1 MSLISRSNELR
12 KLIVHTA
19 KANNIPLTQLTS
31 WLGIDTGRFISLYI
45 NRNDLNSKAPMGV
58 KESDI
63 IEVAKALG
71 VDVRI
76 TIIKRSLQFDELR
89 TTIANAY
96 KEKRI
101 AAESKKSNIRGDKAI
116 GGSGDIGD
124 D

>member
-1 MSLISRSNELR
+1 
-12 KLIVHTA
+12 
-19 KANNIPLTQLTS
+19 
-31 WLGIDTGRFISLYI
+31 
-45 NRNDLNSKAPMGV
+45 MGV

-63 IEVAKALG
+63 IEVARALG
-71 VDVRI
+71 IDVRI
-76 TIIKRSLQFDELR
+76 TIIKRSLQFNELR

-101 AAESKKSNIRGDKAI
+101 AAESKKSNIRGNKTI